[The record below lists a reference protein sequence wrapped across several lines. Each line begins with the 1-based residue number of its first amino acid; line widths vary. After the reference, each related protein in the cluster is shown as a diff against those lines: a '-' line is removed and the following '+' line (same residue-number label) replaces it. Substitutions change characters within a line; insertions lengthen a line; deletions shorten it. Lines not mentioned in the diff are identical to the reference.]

1 MHIEKNVCENLIG
14 TILDI
19 PGKSK
24 DGLSARMDLE
34 EMGIRMELVP
44 QKDGEK
50 TYLLVAYYNLSK
62 QEKKQF
68 YMILFELKV
77 LEGYCSNFRNRV
89 SLEEMKLIG
98 LKSHDCHT
106 LIQQLLPVAIRGM
119 MPKKVRYAITKFCM
133 FFNALCNKVVDV
145 NTLDSIQEELVT
157 TLCLLEMYF
166 LPAFF
171 DVMVHLTVHLIRE
184 VKLCGPVWFRWMYPF
199 ERYMKVLKGYVRK
212 GNNVKGCIAE
222 CYVAEEALEYCAE
235 YLKGVK
241 SIGVPLNRNNLS
253 SNDKGVGAAVIE
265 QVDPKQLNQAHLYVL
280 ENTNKG

>member
-1 MHIEKNVCENLIG
+1 
-14 TILDI
+14 
-19 PGKSK
+19 
-24 DGLSARMDLE
+24 
-34 EMGIRMELVP
+34 
-44 QKDGEK
+44 
-50 TYLLVAYYNLSK
+50 
-62 QEKKQF
+62 
-68 YMILFELKV
+68 
-77 LEGYCSNFRNRV
+77 
-89 SLEEMKLIG
+89 
-98 LKSHDCHT
+98 
-106 LIQQLLPVAIRGM
+106 
-119 MPKKVRYAITKFCM
+119 M

-184 VKLCGPVWFRWMYPF
+184 VKLFGLVWFRWMYPF

-212 GNNVKGCIAE
+212 GNNAEGCIAE

-241 SIGVPLNRNNLS
+241 SVGVPLNRNNLS
-253 SNDKGVGAAVIE
+253 SNDKGVGAIVVE

-280 ENTNKG
+280 ENTNEGQQYIEYVAYTFYFSLLLLSCTSMSLIFDLSSLC